1 MYCLGEENGKYLRN
15 YNISDNYSE
24 LLLAL
29 KVDIHILMYVS
40 IDLKNDEEIMLV
52 AIKKSI
58 LGLRYA
64 SPDLQN
70 NKEFVLKAIKYY
82 GWALEMIKKLY

>member
-1 MYCLGEENGKYLRN
+1 MNNSYKNL
-15 YNISDNYSE
+15 I
-24 LLLAL
+24 LLAL

-58 LGLRYA
+58 LGLRY
-64 SPDLQN
+64 SSSDLQN
-70 NKEFVLKAIKYY
+70 NKEFILKGIKYHGRAFRICRIY
-82 GWALEMIKKLY
+82 F